1 MKKLLSISLLLALL
15 FVPAIA
21 RAESREATFAAG
33 CFWCMEAI
41 FDRVPG
47 VTNVVSG
54 FAGGKTANPTYGE
67 VSGGETGYAETIEIT
82 YDSEK
87 VTYSQLLE
95 VFFRTHDATN
105 GRGVAPDFG
114 TQYRSALFYR
124 TPEEKRAIEHIEAA
138 LEKKLG
144 KPIATEVAPFVK
156 FFPAEGY
163 HQDYA
168 RKHPNDP
175 YVRNVSIPRLI
186 ESGFKE

>member
-1 MKKLLSISLLLALL
+1 MQLRSLFLVVILLAAPQLSS
-15 FVPAIA
+15 A
-21 RAESREATFAAG
+21 AETKEATFAAG

-54 FAGGKTANPTYGE
+54 FSGGKSANPTYGE
-67 VSGGETGYAETIEIT
+67 VSEGKTGYAETVEIT
-82 YDSEK
+82 YDPEK

-114 TQYRSALFYR
+114 SQYRSALFYR
-124 TPEEKRAIEHIEAA
+124 TPEEKRAIDQIKAT

-144 KPIATEVAPFVK
+144 KPIATEVALYVK
-156 FFPAEGY
+156 FYPAEDY
-163 HQDYA
+163 HQDYV
-168 RKHPNDP
+168 KHHPNEP